1 MAMPA
6 SRSSVR
12 AVRMISRLPGLLSQM
27 WKRSTE
33 KILMRSGWAAIW
45 NMPEA
50 IISRQLWK

>member
-12 AVRMISRLPGLLSQM
+12 AVRMMSRLPGLLSQM